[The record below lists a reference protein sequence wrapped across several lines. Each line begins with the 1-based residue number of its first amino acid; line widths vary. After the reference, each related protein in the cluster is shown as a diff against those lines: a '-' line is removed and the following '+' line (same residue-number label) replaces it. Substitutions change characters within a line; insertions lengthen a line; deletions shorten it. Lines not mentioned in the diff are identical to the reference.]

1 MKTRYVICTAVA
13 SLGLLFSACQP
24 EEVLREPSPMDDNQ
38 VQAFIF
44 NNTGDITM
52 MPAGG
57 DSVYV
62 TWSGGT
68 FVSAEPVF
76 PIVIGRNVKTEAV
89 SFDLEVFFKDSEFV
103 VNPKVS
109 FAEGE
114 DVDTL
119 WVTSLLDY
127 GQSSTFSVQIPKEC
141 EYSYAPQS
149 VTVAVSADYTWVPMG
164 TVTMSSQ
171 WEGAMG
177 VVPIEKAKEF
187 MAEDGSMLFRLK
199 SPYYILA
206 PEYCTVP
213 GLHLMFYLNADY
225 SAKGLTAVLNKVE
238 NTGYDWIY
246 WSEEYVGVYEFFES
260 DGNEYSLTA
269 FWTDGSGLSLDWL
282 ATESWVWDNGYPG
295 K

>member
-1 MKTRYVICTAVA
+1 
-13 SLGLLFSACQP
+13 
-24 EEVLREPSPMDDNQ
+24 
-38 VQAFIF
+38 
-44 NNTGDITM
+44 M

-225 SAKGLTAVLNKVE
+225 SAKGLTAVWNKVE